1 MLHKTL
7 WVERGV
13 NRGHQAAAAT
23 FYFILFLFHFCVNS
37 CLLSFENFEENNQII
52 DSRTFFQGMQIILVF
67 SLS

>member
-23 FYFILFLFHFCVNS
+23 FYFILFLFHFCEQ
-37 CLLSFENFEENNQII
+37 LF
-52 DSRTFFQGMQIILVF
+52 VF
-67 SLS
+67 IREF

>member
-23 FYFILFLFHFCVNS
+23 FYFILFLLHFCVNS
-37 CLLSFENFEENNQII
+37 YLF
-52 DSRTFFQGMQIILVF
+52 
-67 SLS
+67 

>member
-23 FYFILFLFHFCVNS
+23 FYFYFVFVSFLCEQLF
-37 CLLSFENFEENNQII
+37 
-52 DSRTFFQGMQIILVF
+52 VF
-67 SLS
+67 IREF